1 MACNLVNYK
10 VPDNGPYVTQET
22 VMGMP
27 TSIVKNLTD
36 GALITLKYFQFN
48 EDKVMKLIVRG
59 NATGELMVSQGTK
72 GGQPIQTIVPLDVYS
87 EEWLEID
94 CKLSGQNS
102 PFAVTIEFAGEG
114 AIDCQS
120 LMICAS
126 FY

>member
-1 MACNLVNYK
+1 
-10 VPDNGPYVTQET
+10 
-22 VMGMP
+22 MGMP

-114 AIDCQS
+114 TIDCQS